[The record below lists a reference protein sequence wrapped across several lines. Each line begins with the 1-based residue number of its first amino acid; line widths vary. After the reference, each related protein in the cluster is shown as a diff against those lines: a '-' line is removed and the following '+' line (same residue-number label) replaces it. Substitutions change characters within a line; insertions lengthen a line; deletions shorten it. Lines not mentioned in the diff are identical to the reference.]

1 MAGTPVLP
9 GGSNTFIPNHQAT
22 GSLVIGFSRNVT
34 DFPLNDYIQIKPVEQ
49 DQGRYL
55 RITTEEAGRIL
66 DADLSEFVWADGADR
81 PQNND
86 GTELFNFLDYRTQR
100 YNFAYKLGYKATD
113 QATWD
118 IAKSHQAMKA
128 QQCMTGRVNRVQ
140 SVLGTTANWETG
152 HRSAVG
158 SITGNTGTWDV
169 STTARQ
175 DIKRSL
181 NHAAEQILKSSL
193 SVVRKKDLRLVLN
206 PTAAHRISE
215 CQEIVD
221 HIKGSPE
228 AYSQV
233 KGATGRWSQWGLP
246 DSIYGFPVVVEDTV
260 KVTSRRG
267 ATSASRSFV
276 MGDSVAYLLA
286 RPGSLVAPAG
296 DGPNFSTICIFA
308 YEEMTVEEFR
318 DDENR
323 RLAGHVVDDYT
334 PTMTASVSGFRFES
348 ILAS

>member
-9 GGSNTFIPNHQAT
+9 GGSNTYIPNHQAT
-22 GSLVIGFSRNVT
+22 GNLVVGFSRNVD
-34 DFPLNDYIQIKPVEQ
+34 DFPLNQYISIKPVEQ

-66 DADLSEFVWADGADR
+66 DADLSEFVWPDGADR

-86 GTELFNFLDYRTQR
+86 GTELFNFLDYRTAR
-100 YNFAYKLGYKATD
+100 FNFGYKLGYKANN

-118 IAKSHQAMKA
+118 IAKSHQAIKA
-128 QQCMTGRVNRVQ
+128 QQAMTGRTVRVH
-140 SVLGTTANWETG
+140 SVLAASSSWETG
-152 HRSAVG
+152 HRIAVS
-158 SITGNTGTWDV
+158 SITGNAGTWDV

-181 NHAAEQILKSSL
+181 NYAAEQIMMSSL
-193 SVVRKKDLRLVLN
+193 AVVQKKDLKLVLN

-233 KGATGRWSQWGLP
+233 KGGSGKWSQWGLP
-246 DSIYGFPVVVEDTV
+246 DSIYGFPVVVENSV

-267 ATSASRSFV
+267 AATAARSFV
-276 MGDSVAYLLA
+276 MGNGVAYLLA
-286 RPGSLVAPAG
+286 RPGSLVAPGG
-296 DGPNFSTICIFA
+296 DGPNFSTISLFA
-308 YEEMTVEEFR
+308 YEEMAVEEFQ
-318 DDENR
+318 DEINR
-323 RLAGHVVDDYT
+323 RVTGHVVDDT
-334 PTMTASVSGFRFES
+334 VPVVTASVSGFKFES
-348 ILAS
+348 ILA